1 MLLISCV
8 GINDGIKARIWIIN
22 PIKTVSYCAYSDGGG
37 PTNFSM
43 QQPFWELSHV
53 YPSEEAACAL
63 SFRVGFEKRTGAVNA
78 ERYEANDEC
87 HQSGGL
93 PRRENHRGGE
103 GIAIC
108 CTSEAWKD
116 CDLWSESE
124 VISSANCCNEKL
136 T

>member
-1 MLLISCV
+1 M
-8 GINDGIKARIWIIN
+8 GYR
-22 PIKTVSYCAYSDGGG
+22 AYSDGGG

-43 QQPFWELSHV
+43 QQPFWGLFLV
-53 YPSEEAACAL
+53 YPSEEAAWAL
-63 SFRVGFEKRTGAVNA
+63 GFRVGLEETTSAVNA
-78 ERYEANDEC
+78 DRYEANDEC

-108 CTSEAWKD
+108 CTSEARQQ

-124 VISSANCCNEKL
+124 VISLANYSNEKL

>member
-1 MLLISCV
+1 M
-8 GINDGIKARIWIIN
+8 GYR
-22 PIKTVSYCAYSDGGG
+22 TYSDGGG

-43 QQPFWELSHV
+43 QQPFWGLFLV
-53 YPSEEAACAL
+53 YPSEEAAWAL
-63 SFRVGFEKRTGAVNA
+63 GFRVGLEETTSAVNA
-78 ERYEANDEC
+78 DRYEANDEC

-108 CTSEAWKD
+108 CTSEAWKY

>member
-1 MLLISCV
+1 MERRVLLITGKSVPLPNAAQSV
-8 GINDGIKARIWIIN
+8 GEGDEIVRTRLKNRDNVN
-22 PIKTVSYCAYSDGGG
+22 PLVPGSSPGG

-43 QQPFWELSHV
+43 QQPFWGLFLV
-53 YPSEEAACAL
+53 YPSEEAAWAL
-63 SFRVGFEKRTGAVNA
+63 GFRVGLEETTSAVNA

-108 CTSEAWKD
+108 CTSEARQ
-116 CDLWSESE
+116 
-124 VISSANCCNEKL
+124 
-136 T
+136 